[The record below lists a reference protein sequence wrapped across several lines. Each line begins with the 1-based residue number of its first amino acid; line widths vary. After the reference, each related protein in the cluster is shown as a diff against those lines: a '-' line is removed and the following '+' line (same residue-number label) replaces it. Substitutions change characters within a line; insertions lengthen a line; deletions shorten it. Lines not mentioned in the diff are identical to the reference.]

1 MYWESSYWFL
11 TLDSEFLEETL
22 YEQQK
27 QLNSAIS
34 SYSWDLQTIVRP
46 LRKAIVFAVDEMN
59 VAHDLFQGCYA
70 SPTLL
75 ETISRGL
82 HDLNFDQEWPLQ
94 SVPEGTF
101 NGRLKGTVIDADI
114 DASVALKLGG
124 CTLKGPSMERM
135 STGQTPMRSSRATS
149 RERSLVTSMASC
161 MGKYQRTARACSSMA
176 TSKLPTAA

>member
-94 SVPEGTF
+94 CVPEGTF
-101 NGRLKGTVIDADI
+101 NGRLKGIVIDADI

-124 CTLKGPSMERM
+124 CMLKGTLNGE
-135 STGQTPMRSSRATS
+135 GGSRPILIRWQRLPRLIT
-149 RERSLVTSMASC
+149 VYAS
-161 MGKYQRTARACSSMA
+161 YHII
-176 TSKLPTAA
+176 LLLHY